1 MSKKKSYMDKENI
14 LSEGILDKLLRK
26 LRVSKLSKDKKI
38 ISNLLDLNKGVLDIE
53 KELNRRFKE
62 LDPKHKPIKSTTNVC
77 IVIGTG

>member
-26 LRVSKLSKDKKI
+26 LRISKLSKDKKI

-62 LDPKHKPIKSTTNVC
+62 LDPKHKPIKLSKYKLGDFVK
-77 IVIGTG
+77 